1 MRVMWFSN
9 AAFATGETAGSG
21 SWLGA
26 LAQGLTAS
34 GEVELCNVT
43 LDEGGGPRRNDTG
56 GLIKQRLV
64 PRARLGRDGLPP
76 SGVVSSIVDI
86 ARDFAPD
93 LVHVWGTETYWGL
106 LTARGIIGLP
116 TMLEIQGLKE
126 PCARVFYGGLTLR
139 ERARCVGVR
148 EFMEGRSIVS
158 ARHRFASWSVFEREI
173 IAGHRHITTQSPW
186 VGAWV
191 RGGNRTAH
199 LSHTELALRDPFY
212 SAQPWSGGE
221 DHIVFCSAAY
231 GLPFKGLHDAVRAF
245 AFLSRRLPRAR
256 LRVASPAPQGAEL
269 RRDGYASWL
278 HRLAAELGVAGRL
291 DWLGMLPAAGIVT
304 ELQRC
309 SAMLMPSHCESYS
322 MALAEAMYLGVP
334 AVSARTGGTDWLARD
349 EESALF
355 FNPGDQVLCAHQL
368 ERAMMDGDLALALS
382 DMARATA
389 MERHDLPDIVA
400 GQLQR
405 YQSVVSGGAQKTIDP
420 RR

>member
-9 AAFATGETAGSG
+9 AAFATGDTAGSG

-26 LAQGLTAS
+26 LARSLTAG
-34 GEVELCNVT
+34 GEIELCNVT
-43 LDEGGGPRRNDTG
+43 LDEGGGPRPKDTE

-76 SGVVSSIVDI
+76 SGVVSGITDI

-126 PCARVFYGGLTLR
+126 PCARVFYGGLTVR

-148 EFMEGRSIVS
+148 EFVEGRSIIS
-158 ARHRFASWSVFEREI
+158 ARRRFASWSVLEREI

-186 VGAWV
+186 VEAWV
-191 RGGNRTAH
+191 RVGNRSAH
-199 LSHTELALRDPFY
+199 LSHTELALRDLFY
-212 SAQPWSGGE
+212 SARPWSVGE
-221 DHIVFCSAAY
+221 DPIIFCSAAY

-245 AFLSRRLPRAR
+245 ALLSRRLPRAR
-256 LRVASPAPQGAEL
+256 LRVASPAPKGAEL

-278 HRLAAELGVAGRL
+278 HRLAAELGVAGRI
-291 DWLGMLPAAGIVT
+291 DWLGMLPTAGIVT

-309 SAMLMPSHCESYS
+309 SVMLMPSHAESYG

-334 AVSARTGGTDWLARD
+334 AVTARTGGTDWLARD

-355 FNPGDQVLCAHQL
+355 FSPGDHIMCAYQL
-368 ERAMMDGDLALALS
+368 ERALRDRDLALRLS
-382 DMARATA
+382 ADARSTA
-389 MERHDLPDIVA
+389 VSRHELGNIVA
-400 GQLQR
+400 GQLHR
-405 YQSVVSGGAQKTIDP
+405 YRSVLADRRGGGS
-420 RR
+420 